1 VLKAGKQALTDTI
14 FKLPEARNALP
25 TADCVSAEQT
35 KAEIFKGRL
44 GLAEGEIVR
53 TVSPELVRTEVA
65 ELVRAYKEGSYRA
78 VARVE
83 EGSDSS
89 GRERALW

>member
-1 VLKAGKQALTDTI
+1 MSNHHFQ
-14 FKLPEARNALP
+14 LPEARNALP

-35 KAEIFKGRL
+35 KVFAHFLFVHYFPSKENFQAEIFKGRL

-65 ELVRAYKEGSYRA
+65 ELVSAFFGC
-78 VARVE
+78 
-83 EGSDSS
+83 
-89 GRERALW
+89 LF

>member
-1 VLKAGKQALTDTI
+1 MSKIDIMSNHHFQ
-14 FKLPEARNALP
+14 LPEARNALP

-35 KAEIFKGRL
+35 KVFADSVHGFALSFPSKENFQAEIFKGRL

-65 ELVRAYKEGSYRA
+65 ELVSAFFGCHF
-78 VARVE
+78 
-83 EGSDSS
+83 
-89 GRERALW
+89 